1 LDGLFLLL
9 LAFAA
14 GLSAQLVDGALGM
27 AYGVTS
33 SLSLISLGFSPVIAS
48 ASVHTAE
55 VFTTLVSGT
64 SHLKFGNVRKN
75 LLIPLTVFGVLGGVL
90 GAYGLTE
97 LPTQPV
103 RLIVNLILLTM
114 GIIIIYKHLNYRK
127 IGSKDPDYSFKKL
140 SGLGFIGAALDA
152 MGGGGWGPV
161 CTSTLVATGSNPSKA
176 IGSVSVAEFFVTTA
190 EAITFL
196 VLIGWEQF
204 CWEAVAGLL
213 IAGVIIA
220 PFAAYICK
228 KMPRKVLGILVGF
241 VIIATTIRNLALVI
255 A

>member
-1 LDGLFLLL
+1 VDGLFLLL
-9 LAFAA
+9 FAFMA
-14 GLSAQLVDGALGM
+14 GLSAQLIDGALGM

-33 SLSLISLGFSPVIAS
+33 SLSLISLGFSPAIAS

-64 SHLKFGNVRKN
+64 SHLKFGNVKKN
-75 LLIPLTVFGVLGGVL
+75 LLIPLTVFGVMGGVL

-103 RLIVNLILLTM
+103 RLVVNTILLVM
-114 GIIIIYKHLNYRK
+114 GITIICKHLDHK
-127 IGSKDPDYSFKKL
+127 KTVLKDPDYSFKKL
-140 SGLGFIGAALDA
+140 SGLGFIGEALDA

-176 IGSVSVAEFFVTTA
+176 IGSVNVAEFFVTTA
-190 EAITFL
+190 EAITFF
-196 VLIGWEQF
+196 VLIGWERF
-204 CWEAVAGLL
+204 CWEAIVGLL
-213 IAGVIIA
+213 IAGVIMA
-220 PFAAYICK
+220 PFAAYVCK
-228 KMPRKVLGILVGF
+228 KMPRKALGILVGF
-241 VIIATTIRNLALVI
+241 VIIVTTIRNLALAI